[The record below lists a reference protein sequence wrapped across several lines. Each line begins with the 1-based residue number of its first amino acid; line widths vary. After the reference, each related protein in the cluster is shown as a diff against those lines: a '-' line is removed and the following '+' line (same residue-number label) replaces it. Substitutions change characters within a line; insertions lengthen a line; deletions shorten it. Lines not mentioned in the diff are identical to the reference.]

1 MLPAFIPNSKQKAA
15 FKLYQNTIASMEVK
29 IGSPV

>member
-1 MLPAFIPNSKQKAA
+1 MFHVPGFIDGP

-29 IGSPV
+29 IGFSV